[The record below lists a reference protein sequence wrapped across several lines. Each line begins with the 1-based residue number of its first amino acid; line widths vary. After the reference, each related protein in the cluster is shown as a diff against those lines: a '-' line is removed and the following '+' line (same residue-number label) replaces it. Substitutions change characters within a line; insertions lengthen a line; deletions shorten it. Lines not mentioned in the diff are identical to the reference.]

1 MNLSVGLMEGRDSVD
16 LELLGIFTDRSGH
29 IYPAGRHRFVSPIE
43 LTPTD
48 EGSHAGFAID
58 DITIGIGFHW
68 ERKERQVFHGGVR
81 ILQREGL
88 TVINDVSLEEYVTS
102 VISSEM
108 SASCPIELLKAH
120 AVISRSWLAFP
131 KFNPESIG
139 PGNVTL
145 HRGNEIIRWYGREA
159 HRDFDVCA
167 DDHCQRYQGVTK
179 AHSQVVAQAVRATE
193 GEMLKYAGK
202 VCDARFSKCC
212 GGLTE
217 EYRTA
222 WDDRHVPY
230 LVSVPDTDE
239 TGHVYCDTQDR
250 ELLDEILPG
259 FDQETRDFYRWV
271 VRYSGEDIR
280 ELVRARLGED
290 LGTVVELEPLQI
302 GPSGRII
309 TLRIK
314 GEFKSLV
321 IGKELEIRRALSRS
335 HLYSSAFEVERN
347 GSDFVLRGKGW
358 GHGVGLCQIG
368 AAVMASRGKS
378 YREILR
384 HYYPGT
390 QREGDG
396 KGSGALKVKNEK

>member
-1 MNLSVGLMEGRDSVD
+1 MNLSVGLVEGRDSVE
-16 LELLGIFTDRSGH
+16 LELLGIFTDRSGR
-29 IYPAGRHRFVSPIE
+29 IYPAGRHRFDSAIDLRPTAPESP
-43 LTPTD
+43 D
-48 EGSHAGFAID
+48 AAFAID

-68 ERKERQVFHGGVR
+68 ERKECQVFRGGAR
-81 ILQREGL
+81 ILQRDGFTL
-88 TVINDVSLEEYVTS
+88 INELSLEDYVTS

-131 KFNPESIG
+131 KFNPESVG

-145 HRGNEIIRWYGREA
+145 HRGDEIIRWYGREA
-159 HRDFDVCA
+159 HSDFDVCA
-167 DDHCQRYQGVTK
+167 DDHCQRYQGITK
-179 AHSQVVAQAVRATE
+179 AHSEVVAQAVRATE
-193 GEMLKYAGK
+193 GEMLKYGGK

-222 WDDRHVPY
+222 WDDRNVPY
-230 LVSVPDTDE
+230 LVSLPDTDQA
-239 TGHVYCDTQDR
+239 GHVYCDTQDR
-250 ELLDEILPG
+250 ELLGEILPG
-259 FDQETRDFYRWV
+259 FDQETQDFYRWV
-271 VRYSGEDIR
+271 VKYSGEEVR
-280 ELVRARLGED
+280 ELVRTRLGQD
-290 LGTVVELEPLQI
+290 LGTVVALEPLQK

-309 TLRIK
+309 TLRIV

-321 IGKELEIRRALSRS
+321 IGKELEIRRVLSRS
-335 HLYSSAFEVERN
+335 HLYSSAFEVERA
-347 GSDFVLRGKGW
+347 GSDFILHGKGW

-378 YREILR
+378 YREILS

-390 QREGDG
+390 QRERV
-396 KGSGALKVKNEK
+396 L